1 MPNKVKFNLKNVY
14 YATVTEAAGE
24 GGATTYTYGTPVAW
38 PGAVSLSLD
47 AEGDTSTFYADG
59 IAFYVTT
66 ANNGYSGD
74 FESALV
80 PESFKTDILK
90 EVANQ
95 TDGTIVEYSTAEP
108 AAFALLFQFD
118 GDQNATKHV
127 LYNCKCTR
135 PSIASQTNEES
146 KEVQTETLSITAAP
160 RADGL
165 VKASANSASGSA
177 YSGWFSNVYVPTQ
190 A

>member
-1 MPNKVKFNLKNVY
+1 MANKVKFNLKNVY
-14 YATVTEAAGE
+14 YSKVTETVGTS
-24 GGATTYTYGTPVAW
+24 GTTYSYDTPVAW

-47 AEGDTSTFYADG
+47 AEGGTNTFYADG
-59 IAFYVTT
+59 IAYYVTV

-74 FESALV
+74 FESALI
-80 PESFKTDILK
+80 PDDFKTDILK
-90 EVANQ
+90 ETAN
-95 TDGTIVEYSTAEP
+95 TTAGTLVENSTVEP

-118 GDQNATKHV
+118 GDQNAIKHV

-135 PSIASQTNEES
+135 PSIGSQTNEDT
-146 KEVQTETLSITAAP
+146 KEVRTETLSITASP

-165 VKASANSASGSA
+165 VKASCANTSGTA
-177 YSGWFSNVYVPTQ
+177 YSTWTSTVYVP

>member
-14 YATVTEAAGE
+14 YATVTETAGTS
-24 GGATTYTYGTPVAW
+24 GTTYAYGTPVAW

-59 IAFYVTT
+59 IAYYVTT

-80 PESFKTDILK
+80 PEDFKTDILK
-90 EVANQ
+90 ETAN
-95 TDGTIVEYSTAEP
+95 TTAGTLVEYSTVEP

-135 PSIASQTNEES
+135 PSIASQTNEDS
-146 KEVQTETLSITAAP
+146 KEVQTETLNITASP

-165 VKASANSASGSA
+165 VKASCANTSGTA
-177 YSGWFSNVYVPTQ
+177 YSTWTSTVYVP